1 MANTM
6 IKIKQGQQTVKMS
19 TLIRKGVTKNQFKEM
34 AREQGH
40 EVAYSGHDKV
50 MYIQGYSAW
59 NV

>member
-1 MANTM
+1 M